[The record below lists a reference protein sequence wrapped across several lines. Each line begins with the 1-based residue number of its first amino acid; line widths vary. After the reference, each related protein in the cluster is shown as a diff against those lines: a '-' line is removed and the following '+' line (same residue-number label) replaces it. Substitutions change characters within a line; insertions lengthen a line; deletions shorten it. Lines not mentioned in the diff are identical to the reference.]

1 MSKILELKEQRNQ
14 LSEETNRVVA
24 AGITN
29 TETDAK
35 VDKMHADWV
44 ELGKQIAR
52 LERAEQ
58 MAAEMNSSVALPA
71 SSVDS
76 DFSNLSAKQVRNK
89 EYKKVFG
96 KFLRSGAS
104 GLNHEEIKLM
114 SERRIEDRAL
124 TGSSGANG
132 AFLIETDLEKEI
144 RIALKAFG
152 GMRQAATIWA
162 TAQGNPVQLPMN
174 NDTANPGKRLNA
186 TTVPG
191 TVDEVDT
198 TFGQT
203 VFGSWTYTTQKIT
216 VSNELLRDAAFD
228 LESFLRKA
236 FVTRIGRIQNTEF
249 TVGTGTT
256 MPVGLFNGIAAGV
269 TAATGGATSVSY
281 NNLVDLIHSLDP
293 AYRGDAK
300 FMFHDT
306 TLAAIRKLVDTQN
319 RPLLGLGINGGDP
332 NQILGYS
339 YIINQDVPVLAAN
352 AKSVAFGDFQTAYT
366 IRDVGNLSIN
376 RLDELGMLQN
386 STIFVGFAAAD
397 GQYVNAGTPAA
408 VAFVNSAT

>member
-1 MSKILELKEQRNQ
+1 MTIAEMKEKRNRLVAEASGLVKAEMNAETRAKID
-14 LSEETNRVVA
+14 TIYA
-24 AGITN
+24 
-29 TETDAK
+29 DADAIK
-35 VDKMHADWV
+35 GDIDRA
-44 ELGKQIAR
+44 
-52 LERAEQ
+52 ERAE
-58 MAAEMNSSVALPA
+58 ALEAELRTVKPLPA
-71 SSVDS
+71 SPLDGAQEAAETRSKAYK
-76 DFSNLSAKQVRNK
+76 SA
-89 EYKKVFG
+89 FG
-96 KFLRSGAS
+96 KFLRSGPS
-104 GLNHEEIKLM
+104 GMSQEEIRLM
-114 SERRIEDRAL
+114 GQHRIEDRAL
-124 TGSSGANG
+124 TGASGANG
-132 AFLIETDLEKEI
+132 AFLIETDLQKEI

-152 GMRQAATIWA
+152 GMRQVSTIWE
-162 TAQGNPVQLPMN
+162 TSQGNPVTLPMN

-198 TFGQT
+198 AFAQT

-228 LESFLRKA
+228 LEGFLRKA

-256 MPVGLFNGIAAGV
+256 MPVGVVTGAPAGV
-269 TAATGGATSVSY
+269 TAATGGATSVTY
-281 NNLVDLIHSLDP
+281 NNIVDLVHSLDP

-306 TLAAIRKLVDTQN
+306 TLAALRKLVDTQN

-332 NQILGYS
+332 DTILGYK
-339 YIINQDVPVLAAN
+339 YQINQDMPVLAASS
-352 AKSVAFGDFQTAYT
+352 KSILFGDYESAYT

-376 RLDELGMLQN
+376 RLDELGMLSN

-397 GQYVNAGTPAA
+397 GQYVDAGTPAA
-408 VAFVNSAT
+408 VAFVNSAS